1 MFFIHHS
8 FFQIFSE
15 GTPFFFFLITF
26 HLSTPPE
33 VFVFVDNVK
42 PTTRVC
48 ATVLLLLNQR
58 PHLVPNL
65 THVCLN
71 SYSVCR
77 NWATTGF
84 CTYGDRCNFA
94 HHLPNGMGV
103 PHPTGPVAAP
113 SFTPSPTAA
122 APGTAS
128 ATSSFHAPT
137 CLPLFSSFP
146 FFLRRICSWGWC
158 VHSILCAQEPAFVP
172 ERDQLRLLQ
181 V

>member
-15 GTPFFFFLITF
+15 GTPFFFSLTF

-137 CLPLFSSFP
+137 CLPLFSSFL
-146 FFLRRICSWGWC
+146 FATHLFMGM
-158 VHSILCAQEPAFVP
+158 VCAQHPLCPRASVCAGT
-172 ERDQLRLLQ
+172 
-181 V
+181 